1 MISHNTVFFSLTSVV
16 RAVMTTGRVLVGDRM
31 LDAAENDHA
40 VLTAS
45 YLSIKIARGRTA
57 NQWGQ
62 VIKIP

>member
-1 MISHNTVFFSLTSVV
+1 MISHNTVFVLTSVE

-45 YLSIKIARGRTA
+45 
-57 NQWGQ
+57 
-62 VIKIP
+62 